1 LLNVARRVVALARL
15 GAVARAR
22 AVDRERRGRVRAV
35 ADADPFIGALR
46 ACHDHL
52 VTTVAALDQR
62 GLTRPS
68 ACDEW
73 DVAELLGHLGSGA
86 EIGLGGLDAAR
97 SGTAPPARDT
107 FPSVWA
113 RWDAMSPEECRDAF
127 VAWDERLVAG
137 YESLDDATR
146 TTLRIKLGFLPS
158 PMDVPSVVGFRL
170 SESALHSWDVRV
182 GTDPDATLDPPAAE
196 LLVDRLPLS
205 IGFFAHPDA
214 LPDPITVAVT
224 TVDPT
229 RTFALSTVDAV
240 TLQPGTP
247 ASHDGTLTLGAEA
260 LIRLVAGRL
269 LAPRAG
275 ARLDSDVLTI
285 DDLCRLFP
293 GY

>member
-1 LLNVARRVVALARL
+1 
-15 GAVARAR
+15 
-22 AVDRERRGRVRAV
+22 V

-52 VTTVAALDQR
+52 VTSIAALDQR
-62 GLTRPS
+62 SLTRPT

-73 DVAELLGHLGSGA
+73 DVAQLLGHLGSGA

-97 SGTAPPARDT
+97 SGTEPPARET

-113 RWDAMSPEECRDAF
+113 RWDAMGPEECRDAF

-137 YESLDDATR
+137 YEALDDATR
-146 TTLRIKLGFLPS
+146 ATLRIKLGFLPR
-158 PMDVPSVVGFRL
+158 PMDVQSIVGSRL
-170 SESALHSWDVRV
+170 SESALHSWDVRA
-182 GTDPDATLDPPAAE
+182 GTDPTATLDPLAAE

-214 LPDPITVAVT
+214 VPDPITLAVN

-229 RTFALSTVDAV
+229 RAFALSTVDGV

-247 ASHDGTLTLGAEA
+247 PSGDGTLTLGAEA
-260 LIRLVAGRL
+260 LVRLVAGRL
-269 LAPRAG
+269 QTHRTG
-275 ARLDSDVLTI
+275 VRLDSDSLTI
-285 DDLCRLFP
+285 DDLGRLFP